1 MKRAYNTK
9 QREVILLAIKKQTKG
24 FLVKDLYEQLG
35 GKIGLSTIYRMVDAL
50 ANDLVDFAVELDPYD
65 YLDSNHDRETALKEM
80 KEHLLAHAPDSMI
93 AEIQD
98 IIREHDDESITE
110 KGSKLI
116 RNLDQMKEKME
127 DKTHVKPREEEAE
140 AR

>member
-1 MKRAYNTK
+1 MTELRRVMDGIRTTAADMIENLDKEIQEIRKERA
-9 QREVILLAIKKQTKG
+9 
-24 FLVKDLYEQLG
+24 
-35 GKIGLSTIYRMVDAL
+35 VDAL

-65 YLDSNHDRETALKEM
+65 YLDSNHDRETALEEM
-80 KEHLLAHAPDSMI
+80 KDHLLAGGPDSMI

-110 KGSKLI
+110 MGSKLI
-116 RNLDQMKEKME
+116 RNLDQMKEEME
-127 DKTHVKPREEEAE
+127 DKTHVKPREKEAE